1 MTTPFEHYSRTP
13 RGRRLTAIVNDPA
26 RYSEYRAFSRE
37 GFPAVTALVSQVKS
51 ELEGLRHSNP
61 REFDA
66 AKQFVGWAVGAVM
79 RSHGHEIVGKKRVP
93 GGLFTVGTIWSGEPT
108 TQPATRQAA

>member
-1 MTTPFEHYSRTP
+1 MTAPFEHYSRTP
-13 RGRRLTAIVNDPA
+13 RGRRLAAIINDPA
-26 RYSEYRAFSRE
+26 RYPEYRAFSRE
-37 GFPAVTALVSQVKS
+37 GFPAVTALVSLIKS
-51 ELEGLRHSNP
+51 ELEGFRRSNS

-93 GGLFTVGTIWSGEPT
+93 GGLFTVVTIWSSEPND
-108 TQPATRQAA
+108 PTRTKQAA